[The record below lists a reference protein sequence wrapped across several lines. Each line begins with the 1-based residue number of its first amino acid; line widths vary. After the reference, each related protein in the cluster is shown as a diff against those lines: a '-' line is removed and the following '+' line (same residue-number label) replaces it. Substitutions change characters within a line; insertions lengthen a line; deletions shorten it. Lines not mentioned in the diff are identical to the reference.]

1 MKFRQPLTDSDY
13 LSVRCS
19 LHVFERDMIVLIK
32 SGTFTVSSAIS
43 MSPCQSLL
51 LSVGDARAR
60 DARLTCIFRGIV
72 SDNFLG
78 WPDFVEIHV
87 GIQTTKSVLGRHL
100 AGTSPPAAPGRTWT
114 CYGATYA
121 TCLPPMPVAKWLGFP
136 ARRFASQ
143 CECTG
148 ANS

>member
-51 LSVGDARAR
+51 LSVGGARAR

-100 AGTSPPAAPGRTWT
+100 AGTSPPGSHVDVLWSYL
-114 CYGATYA
+114 CYMFATDA
-121 TCLPPMPVAKWLGFP
+121 CGEVAWIPCKAIRL
-136 ARRFASQ
+136 AM
-143 CECTG
+143 
-148 ANS
+148 